1 MSTEKFIVRQPILDP
16 KHKVAGYEF
25 WFQKA
30 DADTWGDEDLQHLA
44 MLLAAGFNDAEA
56 GWQMR
61 ELMIYMNATPAFL
74 GSDAVLGMRPEN
86 TVFTLSRT
94 DFASAETTAA
104 VRRLRGQGY
113 NISLRDDDL
122 MAQAANLARCTPM
135 LLQANRIELN
145 ANLPDLDT
153 RVAMIRRIAQPGSK
167 LLVRHV
173 QSWELYERCTA
184 LNVGVFASE
193 VYMSPQPGT
202 PFKDIN
208 PSQTVIVQLMQL
220 VRQNASVRELEHVM
234 KRDAALSFKL
244 FRYINSVGFGLGA
257 EIESLRHAV
266 TLLGYKTLYRW
277 LSLLLATASSVK
289 YGAVLMQTAMIR
301 ARFVELLGQ
310 GLMTTNESED
320 LFVIGLFSMLDRLMG
335 MTIEQVMAK
344 VNLSEPITE
353 ALLTRTGMYGPFL
366 ALAEACEDLNGNAAQ
381 CADELFL
388 TARQVNEAQLQAVS
402 WAQNL
407 GV

>member
-1 MSTEKFIVRQPILDP
+1 MTIEKFIVRQPLLDP
-16 KHKVAGYEF
+16 KHKVAGYELV
-25 WFQKA
+25 FQKA
-30 DADTWGDEDLQHLA
+30 DVDTWGDNDLKELSELIA
-44 MLLAAGFNDAEA
+44 TNFNDEES
-56 GWQMR
+56 GWKLND
-61 ELMIYMNATPAFL
+61 LMIYMNATPAFL
-74 GSDAVLGMRPEN
+74 SSDAVHAMRPQN
-86 TVFTLSRT
+86 TVFTLFRT
-94 DFASAETTAA
+94 DFSSPQTTAT
-104 VRRLRGQGY
+104 VRRLRSQGY

-145 ANLPDLDT
+145 ANVADIDT

-167 LLVRHV
+167 LVMRHV
-173 QSWELYERCTA
+173 KTWEHYERCTE
-184 LNVGVFASE
+184 LGVGVLASD
-193 VYMSPQPGT
+193 VYLVPQPGT
-202 PFKDIN
+202 PFKNIN
-208 PSQTVIVQLMQL
+208 PSQTVIIQLMQL
-220 VRQNASVRELEHVM
+220 VRQNANVRELEHVL

-266 TLLGYKTLYRW
+266 TLLGYSTLYRW
-277 LSLLLATASSVK
+277 LSLLLATATSVK
-289 YGAVLMQTAMIR
+289 FGAVLMQTAMIR

-335 MTIEQVMAK
+335 MSMEQVMSK
-344 VNLSEPITE
+344 VNLSEQIKE
-353 ALLTRTGMYGPFL
+353 ALLTRSGMYGPFL
-366 ALAEACEDLNGNAAQ
+366 ALAEASEMIEGNCAS

-388 TARQVNEAQLQAVS
+388 TARQVNEAHLAAIA

-407 GV
+407 GT